1 MAECDRL
8 GRLTIS
14 IREENE
20 GFITLHIEDNGSGI
34 PPELLKKN
42 KEGKPAF
49 IGQSTKADGKG
60 EGFGTAQVWST
71 FGPKRLEIHSEIGK
85 GTEWVILFERSA
97 IGLTKVF
104 TSLQRRF
111 YELQGLQEEIEISG
125 ESPRTEVIT
134 AIWRI
139 RKKEIFLFEL
149 LERFSMHHNIRDLYR
164 VVLSYFQGRI
174 EDDEF
179 NSQVSLWKGEH
190 PALNSWVS
198 ATARSIQR
206 HKRKIAA
213 HVDINEY
220 QGAFFKS
227 YGQSVD
233 KVIIFTLN
241 PSTGRFLA
249 TDRKL
254 AEHLDFAPYL
264 GGDRSRLLRG
274 EFVGDV
280 NIDSNPIYLGV
291 WSVDSEED
299 VRVKLELLR
308 EGARAVLKFGIHPGK
323 RLALY
328 QSTYIRYSRD
338 IDSDASSTFGE
349 FASLSL
355 EELENR
361 FIREAEDEMQGF
373 LAALD

>member
-1 MAECDRL
+1 
-8 GRLTIS
+8 
-14 IREENE
+14 
-20 GFITLHIEDNGSGI
+20 
-34 PPELLKKN
+34 
-42 KEGKPAF
+42 
-49 IGQSTKADGKG
+49 
-60 EGFGTAQVWST
+60 V
-71 FGPKRLEIHSEIGK
+71 
-85 GTEWVILFERSA
+85 GTEWIISFERSA
-97 IGLTKVF
+97 IGLTKAF

-111 YELQGLQEEIEISG
+111 YEHQKLQEEISIDENS
-125 ESPRTEVIT
+125 SRTDVIT

-149 LERFSMHHNIRDLYR
+149 LERFSRQHNIRDLYR
-164 VVLSYFQGRI
+164 VVLSYFQGTLEENDFMSR
-174 EDDEF
+174 
-179 NSQVSLWKGEH
+179 VSEWKGEH
-190 PALNSWVS
+190 HALNAWLS
-198 ATARSIQR
+198 ATARSIQ
-206 HKRKIAA
+206 HHYTKIFD
-213 HVDINEY
+213 HVDEAGY
-220 QGAFFKS
+220 QGALFKS

-241 PSTGRFLA
+241 PFSRTFLA

-299 VRVKLELLR
+299 LTVKLELLR
-308 EGARAVLKFGIHPGK
+308 EGARTILGFGIHPEK

-328 QSTYIRYSRD
+328 QSTYIRYQRD

-349 FASLSL
+349 FSEMSLD
-355 EELENR
+355 EIREG
-361 FIREAEDEMQGF
+361 FVREAEDEMEGF